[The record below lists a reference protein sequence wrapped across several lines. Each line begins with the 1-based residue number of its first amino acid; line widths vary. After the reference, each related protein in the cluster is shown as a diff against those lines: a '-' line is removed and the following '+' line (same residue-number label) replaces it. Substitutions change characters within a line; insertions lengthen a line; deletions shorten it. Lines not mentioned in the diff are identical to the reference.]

1 MREPLNPTPLS
12 GLFAVVTGSGQGLG
26 LGIASALAQRGA
38 SVALWDIDPLSLAR
52 ATDIVGQYGTVAQT
66 ALVDVTREPDV
77 AAATSDLVAQ
87 VGQIDILVNNAG
99 INGDSSLR
107 KLTVDF
113 WDRVID
119 TNLRSQFLCA
129 KAITPHMIS
138 KGFGRIVNVSSR
150 AWLGNAGQSAY
161 AASKGGAVSLTRS
174 LALELARYGITVNA
188 IAPGIHDTALF
199 QALDEQTREKL
210 SRSVPLGRVGSAQ
223 DMGNAV
229 CFFADPAS
237 SYITG
242 QLLYVCGGRSLSAPS
257 V

>member
-1 MREPLNPTPLS
+1 M
-12 GLFAVVTGSGQGLG
+12 VTGAGQGLG

-38 SVALWDIDPLSLAR
+38 AVALWDIDPVALERAR
-52 ATDIVGQYGTVAQT
+52 EVVGQFGKVSQMEVVDVSLQPDVDGAVSKLVAQT
-66 ALVDVTREPDV
+66 
-77 AAATSDLVAQ
+77 
-87 VGQIDILVNNAG
+87 GQIDLLVNNAG
-99 INGDSSLR
+99 INGDRSLKR
-107 KLTVDF
+107 LTVDF

-119 TNLRSQFLCA
+119 TNLRSQMLCA
-129 KAITPHMIS
+129 QAVAPYMIA
-138 KGFGRIVNVSSR
+138 KGFGRIINVSSR

-161 AASKGGAVSLTRS
+161 AASKGGVVSLTRC

-199 QALDEQTREKL
+199 QALDSETRDKL
-210 SRSVPLGRVGSAQ
+210 SRSIPLGRVGTAQ

-237 SYITG
+237 SYVTG
-242 QLLYVCGGRSLSAPS
+242 QLLYVCGGRSLSAAN